1 MRFLDRSVYDL
12 LYSRDRQGLSIIL
25 LNKNHFFF
33 FLNMNNM
40 ATNMASCII
49 NARYLRVN
57 HDPLTNKYLF

>member
-33 FLNMNNM
+33 FKNMNNM
-40 ATNMASCII
+40 ATNMASCISDA
-49 NARYLRVN
+49 N
-57 HDPLTNKYLF
+57 PLK